1 MADFDE
7 MKNALYN
14 AIHPNVKIPLSS
26 ETIHLFIN
34 EWGPEVI
41 LRCSCKDWPS
51 HSMWGQKG
59 YGKCGQCNQR
69 CVPIFE
75 SWSTSID

>member
-14 AIHPNVKIPLSS
+14 AISPSLNIPLSS
-26 ETIHLFIN
+26 EKIQSLIY

-41 LRCSCKDWPS
+41 LRCECKDWPS

-59 YGKCGQCNQR
+59 YGKCGQCNKT
-69 CVPIFE
+69 CVPIFQ
-75 SWSTSID
+75 SWSNPI